1 MIKRRNFLQLTGS
14 TLATLGMSH
23 LDIINQGNR
32 YAKVLAENTPRKLAL
47 LVGINEYRGRSF
59 EKNLQGCVNDVRMQK
74 ELLIH
79 RFGFCPDDIITLH
92 SDQTRDDLLPTR
104 KNILYNFEEHLI
116 RQAKPGD
123 VVVFHFSGHG
133 IRLKDPKP
141 IKDCNP
147 NFLEYNSALA
157 VMDGIDDI
165 QDKKYVLDIMGRTL
179 FLLRLALLKQDVTK
193 VTMLLDSCFSGGG
206 TRGNFVERSITGDG
220 SNPHP
225 KEIAYQEDLMRKLG
239 IKDENTFKELRC
251 RNNGNGVVIASS
263 DNATQSYDGQ
273 IVSNLNAG
281 IFTYFLTQYL
291 WQETNTVGKII
302 AEIKNPIQIIAPGQ
316 EAVVDGDETQPIFL
330 IDTKSAPPSEG
341 IISKIKGEE
350 ITLWLGGVE
359 SQSLANMQKNAKFAI
374 FNNRGEVLGE
384 VALTSPINILD
395 SKKTN
400 ILEAKA
406 KLLSQS
412 ANLNLQPG
420 MFIKEVSRIIPAN
433 LKLNIGLDPS
443 LTKDIGEARENISKI
458 NRMEPIPAQANTLY
472 SKKVQYI
479 LGRLTKD
486 NRKKQTNRENLPDID
501 TIGLF
506 SESLEFIPGSF
517 GKPGESITDA
527 ISRLKP
533 KLTSFLAMHILKQTL
548 NPNSSKLD
556 IEASISLLEQPNTII
571 TKTQTSIVKS
581 NQTQAKET
589 YSRVLPMNKLF
600 QFEIKNNTPENL
612 YVIVILIDVT
622 GKPYVV
628 YPYQNRIR
636 NETLQI
642 KPSESLIVGKPGQI
656 ELQALEKGT
665 AEALIVTSRSELK
678 NAAKMLQQ
686 LVRETRGGGRGEA
699 NKPIDISRG
708 GGNGVAVI
716 DNLLD
721 DLSGSRGG
729 SMQSRE
735 VKAENVATL
744 SMSFEVG

>member
-1 MIKRRNFLQLTGS
+1 MMKRRNFLQLTGS
-14 TLATLGMSH
+14 TLAALGMSH

-104 KNILYNFEEHLI
+104 KNVLYNFEEHLI
-116 RQAKPGD
+116 RQATPGD

-133 IRLKDPKP
+133 IRLQDPKP

-157 VMDGIDDI
+157 VMDDIDDI

-225 KEIAYQEDLMRKLG
+225 KEIAYQEDWMRKLG
-239 IKDENTFKELRC
+239 IKDENAFKELRC
-251 RNNGNGVVIASS
+251 RNNGNGIVIASS
-263 DNATQSYDGQ
+263 NKQTQSYDGQ
-273 IVSNLNAG
+273 IISNLNAG

-291 WQETNTVGKII
+291 WQETNTVAKVIT
-302 AEIKNPIQIIAPGQ
+302 ETKSLIKSIPKADRQIP
-316 EAVVDGDETQPIFL
+316 VVDGDDTQPIFF
-330 IDTKSAPPSEG
+330 IDTKSIPSSQG
-341 IISKIKGEE
+341 VISSINGKE
-350 ITLWLGGVE
+350 INLWLGGVE
-359 SQSLANMQKNAKFAI
+359 YDSLSSMQKDAKFAVL
-374 FNNRGEVLGE
+374 NNSGEVLGE
-384 VALTSPINILD
+384 IVLTTSRQFLN
-395 SKKTN
+395 
-400 ILEAKA
+400 AKA

-412 ANLNLQPG
+412 ANLNLHPG
-420 MFIKEVSRIIPAN
+420 MFIKEISRIIPAN

-443 LTKDIGEARENISKI
+443 LTKDIGKARENISQI
-458 NRMEPIPAQANTLY
+458 NRIEATPAQANTLY
-472 SKKVQYI
+472 PAKVQYI
-479 LGRLTKD
+479 LGRMTKE
-486 NRKKQTNRENLPDID
+486 NRKKQTNREDLPDID

-517 GKPGESITDA
+517 GKQGESITDA

-533 KLTSFLAMHILKQTL
+533 KLTSFLAMYILKQTL
-548 NPNSSKLD
+548 NANSSKLD
-556 IEASISLLEQPNTII
+556 VEASISLLEQPNTII
-571 TKTQTSIVKS
+571 AKTQTSGVKS
-581 NQTQAKET
+581 NQTQPNET
-589 YSRVLPMNKLF
+589 YSRVLPLNKLF
-600 QFEIKNNTPENL
+600 QFEIKNNTDDNL
-612 YVIVILIDVT
+612 YVMVILIDVT

-628 YPYQNRIR
+628 YPYQNTIK
-636 NETLQI
+636 NKTLQI
-642 KPSESLIVGKPGQI
+642 KPNEPPLVIGKPGQI
-656 ELQALEKGT
+656 ELKAVEKGI

-699 NKPIDISRG
+699 NQPIDISRG
-708 GGNGVAVI
+708 EPVAVI
-716 DNLLD
+716 DDLLD

-729 SMQSRE
+729 SSQPRE
-735 VKAENVATL
+735 VKAENIATL
-744 SMSFEVG
+744 SMSFEVE